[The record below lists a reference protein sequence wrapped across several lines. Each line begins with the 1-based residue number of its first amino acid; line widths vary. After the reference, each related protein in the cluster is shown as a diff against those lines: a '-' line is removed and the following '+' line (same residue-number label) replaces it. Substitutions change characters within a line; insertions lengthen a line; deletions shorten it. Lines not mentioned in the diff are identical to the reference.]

1 MNRGLFFPY
10 VIFTFLHLRTISCV
24 CYIVTSAHY
33 LIIETLANTARPV
46 AQPVWNHVGQPIWS
60 RVGDPVWQ
68 YVGRPVWR
76 HLGRPICSISSRL
89 LSTVLLLVY
98 HLIWTYSL
106 RYIVTS
112 STSVSRKMLRASR
125 FVMVKTFIWEM
136 GIFSR

>member
-1 MNRGLFFPY
+1 MLFSLFY
-10 VIFTFLHLRTISCV
+10 TFALCI
-24 CYIVTSAHY
+24 CYIVTLAHY
-33 LIIETLANTARPV
+33 SIIETLANTAKPV

-76 HLGRPICSISSRL
+76 YLGRPICSIISRL

-106 RYIVTS
+106 QYIVTG

-125 FVMVKTFIWEM
+125 FVMVKIFIWEM